1 MVLNLITYNEVITLY
16 KQIVNFPLYFI
27 NDSGTSVLKLCNQDL
42 YKKIGTSIYRRK
54 HKNANYTIKL
64 DGTKYIELG
73 GLIYRRLKLATNQFG
88 YKFVRLP
95 DINGKHTLYIHR
107 LVYRTFVDV
116 IPSNMEINH
125 IDHNKSNNSISNLEL
140 VSHSENVEKSIL
152 YYGNKLRPR
161 CKCCGK
167 KLEYTTKSV
176 YCSKCSKKLGIRQK
190 RFNQRKF
197 IHPTKDDLWK
207 LIKSMPMTSIGKI
220 YGVTDNAIRKLAK
233 SYDLPFRKRDIE
245 RQKENENLLLDSH
258 HIGER

>member
-1 MVLNLITYNEVITLY
+1 VITLY

-64 DGTKYIELG
+64 DGTKYIELD

-176 YCSKCSKKLGIRQK
+176 YCSKCSKKLGKRQK

-197 IHPTKDDLWK
+197 IHPTKDELWK